1 MQFFAQQLLEGLA
14 VGSIYASLGLALS
27 LIYRMTG
34 VANFAQG
41 EMALLSTY
49 AVWQLITWGLSLW
62 IAILVVLVGSMV
74 AGALVWRVV
83 IKPVQRAEHLTVV
96 IVTFGLYLAFNN
108 LAGFTWGFLTRPF
121 PSITARTL
129 FRVGSVPFSSSVALS
144 IFVLIAECAIL
155 FVILK
160 GTRIGLAIRAAA
172 ENPESSL
179 LVGIDINRMYM
190 AGWALAAGLGTVS
203 GVLVAPR
210 VFLDPTMMIS
220 IIISAFA
227 GIVLGGIG
235 NPLGAAIGCICVGVI
250 EILSGTYISWIGA
263 DLRILV
269 PLTLIVFVLLIRPA
283 GLFAVEDALRV

>member
-1 MQFFAQQLLEGLA
+1 MQLFFQQLLEGIA

-49 AVWQLITWGLSLW
+49 TVWQLIAWGVSLW
-62 IAILVVLVGSMV
+62 LAVPIVLVGSMLV
-74 AGALVWRVV
+74 GAVVWRVV
-83 IKPVQRAEHLTVV
+83 VKPVQRADHLTVV
-96 IVTFGLYLAFNN
+96 ILTFGLYLAFNN
-108 LAGFTWGFLTRPF
+108 LAGFIWGFVTKPF
-121 PSITARTL
+121 PALAAGTL
-129 FRVGSVPFSSSVALS
+129 FRVGNVPFSWSVALAV
-144 IFVLIAECAIL
+144 FALISECIIL
-155 FVILK
+155 FAILK
-160 GTRIGLAIRAAA
+160 GTRIGLAIRAAS
-172 ENPESSL
+172 ENPDSSM
-179 LVGIDINRMYM
+179 LVGIDINRVYM
-190 AGWALAAGLGTVS
+190 TGWALAAGLGALS

-235 NPLGAAIGCICVGVI
+235 NPIGAAVGCIFVGVI
-250 EILSGTYISWIGA
+250 EILSGAYVSWIGA

-283 GLFAVEDALRV
+283 GLFAVEDVSRV